1 MRTSLRLAGIRLEQP
16 GGEPLDLA
24 ALWRER
30 PAVIAW
36 VRHFG

>member
-1 MRTSLRLAGIRLEQP
+1 MKTASRLAGIRLEQP
-16 GGEPLDLA
+16 AGDPLELQ

>member
-1 MRTSLRLAGIRLEQP
+1 MRTSLRLAGIQLERP
-16 GGEPLDLA
+16 EGEPQTLA

-30 PAVIAW
+30 PVVIAW